1 MSVLQISTW
10 VLQERTALDIYLR
23 SPGADCTRY
32 LPKIS
37 RSGLHQISTS
47 VLQERIAPDIY
58 LSSPGT
64 DCTRYLPEFSRN
76 WLHQI
81 STWVLQE
88 LTAPDIYLSSPGT
101 DCQISTIVLQALTV
115 PDIYL
120 SFPGTDCTRYLPEF
134 SRNWLH
140 QISTRS
146 KRNYCKPCSQYF
158 QFLRRYQNILSW
170 YLLKQFVIILFKV
183 LLQSPDTELQVQFT
197 TATFESLTD

>member
-32 LPKIS
+32 LPEFS

-47 VLQERIAPDIY
+47 VLQER
-58 LSSPGT
+58 
-64 DCTRYLPEFSRN
+64 
-76 WLHQI
+76 
-81 STWVLQE
+81 
-88 LTAPDIYLSSPGT
+88 
-101 DCQISTIVLQALTV
+101 TV